1 MTARRLQNSQIAQFA
16 RDGFVFPVRAYSSDE
31 MAARLEW
38 LQDIEASK
46 AGRIPPALNA
56 KIHLLV
62 PWAWDMVHDPRIVDA
77 VEDLIGPNLACW
89 GTSFIIKNG
98 PEARHVTWHQD
109 ATHWSL
115 NLPRA
120 VTAWLAFTP
129 SNADNGCV
137 RMLPGSHRHSVAHR
151 DSGDPLNML
160 GMREEVI
167 EAVDETRAVDV
178 ELAPGEISLHH
189 PLVIHG
195 SEPNRSRARRVGF
208 AIRYIP
214 AEVRQREGR
223 RNSVTVVRG
232 GGFDDFEHER
242 APEGLFHADA
252 LARHK
257 RALRLGM
264 EVIFNTASQR

>member
-1 MTARRLQNSQIAQFA
+1 MRAYSTEETARRLAW
-16 RDGFVFPVRAYSSDE
+16 
-31 MAARLEW
+31 LEE
-38 LQDIEASK
+38 IEASK

-62 PWAWDMVHDPRIVDA
+62 PWLWDMVHDACIVDA
-77 VEDLIGPNLACW
+77 VEDLLGPNVACW
-89 GTSFIIKNG
+89 GTSFIAKNG
-98 PEARHVTWHQD
+98 PEARRVTWHQD

-115 NLPRA
+115 TLPRA
-120 VTAWLAFTP
+120 VTAWVALTP
-129 SNADNGCV
+129 SGRDNGCV
-137 RMLPGSHRHSVAHR
+137 RMLPASNHSVAAHR

-167 EAVDETRAVDV
+167 EAIDETRAVDLV
-178 ELAPGEISLHH
+178 LAPGEMSLHD

-195 SEPNRSRARRVGF
+195 SKPNLSATRRVGF

-214 AEVRQREGR
+214 ADVRQREGQ
-223 RNSVTVVRG
+223 RNSVTVIRG

-242 APEGLFHADA
+242 APEGLFHPDA
-252 LARHK
+252 MARHK

-264 EVIFNTASQR
+264 QVIFGTGTLR